1 MECSNHGRD
10 CIYDALA
17 DKRRKEHVLSNK
29 QQLDNAES
37 NLRYYHGFL
46 ENLLTSIR
54 LGSTHQVDQL
64 VQVIQ
69 DTVKNPDPDNK
80 SGYSKIRETI
90 LSILSEV
97 EDAEGSDETSNVD
110 QSESGRESRS
120 LIGESN

>member
-110 QSESGRESRS
+110 QSESGR
-120 LIGESN
+120 